1 MALKKPHIDGFGVK
15 ADRHLD
21 SPSAHQ
27 RPHDRSDDSR
37 TPGSSS
43 QQERSSRRDGSD
55 GIGDVA
61 NSLLKRAERNDKLS
75 GLAEGAARF
84 GAYAGLAYGTMELVI
99 LARRAMVKYLTGV
112 DPDAPQAA
120 EQAKALGVDPQ
131 KGEWAEKAV
140 RLDQAGMQ
148 QANGKL
154 AEVAGAVG
162 INLPGQTQT
171 EGGRAVAEGKLSSL
185 EPSDTKIFT
194 VGRKEPG
201 SKEDQ
206 SVIALSTGAGRET
219 LSAYSQKTED
229 GLVRKRNFVSELPEG
244 SLKLGENGVDL
255 SSQAD
260 KALQIGSKSLGES
273 SLEQIV
279 GVGNRETDVM
289 TMLNKEGRVSK
300 EARFYGRNGQGA
312 VEISEGRAVFSQLD
326 ERGKPISSR
335 ELKDPGISVSPE
347 TGAETL
353 PRGVVHQIGA
363 FAADPSKFPAELE
376 PTAVDKVLG
385 QAKAM
390 TSSPLDLNLD
400 VGRTAPMR
408 DMGMSR

>member
-1 MALKKPHIDGFGVK
+1 MAGKKPHIDGFGVK
-15 ADRHLD
+15 SDRHLD

-43 QQERSSRRDGSD
+43 HPERSSRRDGND

-61 NSLLKRAERNDKLS
+61 NSFLKRAERNDKLS

-112 DPDAPQAA
+112 DPDTPQAA
-120 EQAKALGVDPQ
+120 EQAKAAGVAPQ
-131 KGEWAEKAV
+131 KGEWAEQAV

-162 INLPGQTQT
+162 INLPGQSQT
-171 EGGRAVAEGKLSSL
+171 EGGRLVSEGKLASL
-185 EPSDTKIFT
+185 EPTDTKTF
-194 VGRKEPG
+194 VLGHKDPG

-206 SVIALSTGAGRET
+206 SVIALSTGGGRET
-219 LSAYSQKTED
+219 MSAYAQKTED
-229 GLVRKRNFVSELPEG
+229 GVVRKRNFVSELPEG
-244 SLKLGENGVDL
+244 SLRLGENGVDL

-260 KALQIGSKSLGES
+260 KALQIGSKAMGES

-279 GVGNRETDVM
+279 GVGNRETDVA
-289 TMLNKEGRVSK
+289 TMLNKDGRVSK
-300 EARFYGRNGQGA
+300 EARFSGRGGAGA
-312 VEISEGRAVFSQLD
+312 VEISDGRAVFSQLD
-326 ERGKPISSR
+326 DRGKPISSR

-353 PRGVVHQIGA
+353 PKSVVHQIGA
-363 FAADPSKFPAELE
+363 FAADPSNFPAGME
-376 PTAVDKVLG
+376 PTGADKVLD

-390 TSSPLDLNLD
+390 NMAPLNLSVD
-400 VGRTAPMR
+400 LGRPVRGR
-408 DMGMSR
+408 DHGISR